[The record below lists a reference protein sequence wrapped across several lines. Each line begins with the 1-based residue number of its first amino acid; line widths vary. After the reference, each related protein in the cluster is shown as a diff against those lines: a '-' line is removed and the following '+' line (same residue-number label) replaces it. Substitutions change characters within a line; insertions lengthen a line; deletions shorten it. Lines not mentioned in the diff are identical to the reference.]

1 MSETDPQSTLNPKA
15 SLMTPFPRSI
25 AIAGAWGYIGRQFL
39 DAALSLGLRVYALDP
54 SKAPD
59 DIDLSAITRIDDEE
73 EFYRLDA
80 DLFHLA
86 LHPQHRGT
94 AFAILLERAAT
105 QDLLILNE
113 KPMAE
118 PERPQQCAIT
128 LNAVQSTRAVM
139 LFDFLELF
147 DPMVRAI
154 SNHLSQF
161 DQVEITD
168 ITLYRGKDREDPDR
182 PRNYKKMVHIQY
194 QESVHC
200 LAFLL
205 DLLGNVR
212 GGLNQIFA
220 DGISITASSQ
230 PYAPPNSQDYP
241 YVVDGQCA
249 YEIELGKLR
258 IDGRTD
264 FKTGAEFAK
273 RKIVRGLADGKPFTI
288 EANTQEGEKYLRIDG
303 VDQGYPADDSS
314 YRHAIANL
322 GEWYQTVDHGE
333 LMRGVY
339 PNPHFARLTYQL
351 SSALWKS
358 CATGQ
363 TIALTSA
370 ADLIAFDAGFDPQS
384 FPHYQST
391 S

>member
-1 MSETDPQSTLNPKA
+1 
-15 SLMTPFPRSI
+15 MTPFPRSI

-54 SKAPD
+54 GDVPD
-59 DIDLSAITRIDDEE
+59 DVDLSTLTRIEDEE
-73 EFYRLDA
+73 AFYRLDA

-86 LHPQHRGT
+86 LHPEHRQT
-94 AFAILLERAAT
+94 AFDILLERAGT
-105 QDLLILNE
+105 QPLLILNE
-113 KPMAE
+113 KPMAQ
-118 PERPQQCAIT
+118 PERPEQCAAT
-128 LNAVQSTRAVM
+128 QNAVQGTQAVM

-154 SNHLSQF
+154 TRHLSRF
-161 DQVEITD
+161 DQIEITD

-182 PRNYKKMVHIQY
+182 SRNYKKMVHIQY

-212 GGLNQIFA
+212 GGLDEIFV
-220 DGISITASSQ
+220 DGISITARSQ
-230 PYAPPNSQDYP
+230 PYAPPNPQDYP

-249 YEIELGKLR
+249 YEIELGNLR

-264 FKTGAEFAK
+264 FKAGAEFAK

-288 EANTQEGEKYLRIDG
+288 EANTQEGGKYLRIDG
-303 VDQGYPADDSS
+303 VDQGFPADDSS
-314 YRHAIANL
+314 YRHAIATL
-322 GEWYQTVDHGE
+322 GEWYRSVDRE
-333 LMRGVY
+333 QLMRAVY
-339 PNPHFARLTYQL
+339 PNPHFARLTYQM

-358 CATGQ
+358 CDTGQ
-363 TIALTSA
+363 TIALPSA
-370 ADLIAFDAGFDPQS
+370 ADLIAFATGFAPER
-384 FPHYQST
+384 FPRYQ
-391 S
+391 